1 MGAIAKSGTRF
12 VLFHSLIDQTM
23 IFIILLLFMVAGFAV
38 QARLKN
44 RFKKYSESYLSSGL
58 SGAEVARRMLNFYGL
73 DSVQI
78 ISVPGQLTD
87 HYNPANKTVNLSP
100 EVYEGRNISAAAV
113 AAHECGHAVQHAT
126 AYAWLTMR
134 SKMVPVVS
142 FSGKIMNMVFLFSIL
157 GMSVLGLGFEQ
168 ALVVVIAAQAV
179 VATFALVTLPV
190 EYDAS
195 RRALVWLQGAG
206 ITDASNHHQAEDALK
221 WAARTYLVAAA
232 AAVTQLVY
240 YIMLYM
246 GRRD

>member
-1 MGAIAKSGTRF
+1 
-12 VLFHSLIDQTM
+12 M

-113 AAHECGHAVQHAT
+113 AAHECGHAAQHAT

>member
-1 MGAIAKSGTRF
+1 
-12 VLFHSLIDQTM
+12 M

-78 ISVPGQLTD
+78 ISVPGELTD

-232 AAVTQLVY
+232 AAVTQLLY

>member
-1 MGAIAKSGTRF
+1 
-12 VLFHSLIDQTM
+12 M

-232 AAVTQLVY
+232 AAVTQLLY

>member
-1 MGAIAKSGTRF
+1 
-12 VLFHSLIDQTM
+12 M
-23 IFIILLLFMVAGFAV
+23 IFIILLVFMVAGFAV

>member
-1 MGAIAKSGTRF
+1 MI
-12 VLFHSLIDQTM
+12 VILIVFM
-23 IFIILLLFMVAGFAV
+23 ILGFAV

-58 SGAEVARRMLNFYGL
+58 TGAEVARRMLDFYGL
-73 DSVQI
+73 HSVQI
-78 ISVPGQLTD
+78 VSVPGRLTD
-87 HYNPANKTVNLSP
+87 HYNPADKTVNLSP
-100 EVYEGRNISAAAV
+100 EVYEGRNVSAAAV

-134 SKMVPVVS
+134 SKMVPVVNI
-142 FSGKIMNMVFLFSIL
+142 SGQIMNVIFLFSIF
-157 GMSVLGLGFEQ
+157 GMSVLGLGFDQ
-168 ALVVVIAAQAV
+168 ALVVLIAAQAV
-179 VATFALVTLPV
+179 LAAFAVVTLPV

-232 AAVTQLVY
+232 AAVTQLLY

-246 GRRD
+246 GRRDE

>member
-1 MGAIAKSGTRF
+1 
-12 VLFHSLIDQTM
+12 M
-23 IFIILLLFMVAGFAV
+23 IFIILLVFMVAGFAV

-232 AAVTQLVY
+232 AAVTQLLY
-240 YIMLYM
+240 YIMLFM

>member
-1 MGAIAKSGTRF
+1 
-12 VLFHSLIDQTM
+12 M

-87 HYNPANKTVNLSP
+87 HYNPTNKTVNLSP

-142 FSGKIMNMVFLFSIL
+142 FSGRIINMVFLFSIL

-168 ALVVVIAAQAV
+168 ALVVVIAAQAM

-232 AAVTQLVY
+232 AAVTQLLY
-240 YIMLYM
+240 YIIKNFVI
-246 GRRD
+246 

>member
-1 MGAIAKSGTRF
+1 
-12 VLFHSLIDQTM
+12 M

-87 HYNPANKTVNLSP
+87 HYNPANKTVNLSH

-142 FSGKIMNMVFLFSIL
+142 FSGKIINMVFLFSIL

-232 AAVTQLVY
+232 AAVTQLLY

>member
-1 MGAIAKSGTRF
+1 
-12 VLFHSLIDQTM
+12 M

-232 AAVTQLVY
+232 AAVTQLLY
-240 YIMLYM
+240 YIMLYA
-246 GRRD
+246 GTKHEATPLSACG

>member
-1 MGAIAKSGTRF
+1 
-12 VLFHSLIDQTM
+12 M
-23 IFIILLLFMVAGFAV
+23 IFIILLVFMVAGFAV

-87 HYNPANKTVNLSP
+87 HYNPANKTVNLSL

>member
-1 MGAIAKSGTRF
+1 
-12 VLFHSLIDQTM
+12 M
-23 IFIILLLFMVAGFAV
+23 IFIILLVFMVAGFAV

-58 SGAEVARRMLNFYGL
+58 SGVEVARRMLNFYGL

-232 AAVTQLVY
+232 AAVTQLLY

>member
-1 MGAIAKSGTRF
+1 
-12 VLFHSLIDQTM
+12 
-23 IFIILLLFMVAGFAV
+23 
-38 QARLKN
+38 
-44 RFKKYSESYLSSGL
+44 
-58 SGAEVARRMLNFYGL
+58 
-73 DSVQI
+73 
-78 ISVPGQLTD
+78 
-87 HYNPANKTVNLSP
+87 
-100 EVYEGRNISAAAV
+100 
-113 AAHECGHAVQHAT
+113 
-126 AYAWLTMR
+126 MR

-232 AAVTQLVY
+232 AAVTQLLY

>member
-1 MGAIAKSGTRF
+1 
-12 VLFHSLIDQTM
+12 M
-23 IFIILLLFMVAGFAV
+23 IFIILLVFMVAGFAV

-87 HYNPANKTVNLSP
+87 HYNPANRTVNLSP

-240 YIMLYM
+240 YIMLYI

>member
-1 MGAIAKSGTRF
+1 
-12 VLFHSLIDQTM
+12 M

-113 AAHECGHAVQHAT
+113 AAHECGHAVQHAK

-142 FSGKIMNMVFLFSIL
+142 FSGKIINMVFLFSIL

-232 AAVTQLVY
+232 AAVTQLLY